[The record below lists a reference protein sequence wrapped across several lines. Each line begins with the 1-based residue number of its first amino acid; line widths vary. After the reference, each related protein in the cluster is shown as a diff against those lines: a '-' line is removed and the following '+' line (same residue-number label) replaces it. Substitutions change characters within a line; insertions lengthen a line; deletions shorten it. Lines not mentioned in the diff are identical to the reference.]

1 MYYIRMNAYAKIN
14 IGLDVINRRDDGYH
28 NVSMIMQSVNL
39 YDNLTISK
47 NSSNKIIVRTNLPYL
62 PTDKKN
68 LVYSAAHL
76 FKDVT
81 GIKSGL
87 LITLKK
93 RIPVAAGLAG
103 GSTDAA
109 ATLMGLNKLF
119 NAGMTKDELSKLGVK
134 LGADVPYC
142 LMMGTALSEGIG
154 DKLSPL
160 PPMPKCHILLVKP
173 NINVSTKFVYENLK
187 LDDSTIH
194 PNISLM
200 QKAIESQ
207 NLLEL
212 TKHMGNLL
220 ETVTINHYP
229 IINNIKDKM
238 VELGA
243 MTSLMSGSGPTVFG
257 IFNNYKTAKD
267 AFQYFRT
274 SYQKYQVFLTKPY
287 YPINHN

>member
-1 MYYIRMNAYAKIN
+1 MNAYAKIN

-39 YDNLTISK
+39 YDNITISK

-68 LVYSAAHL
+68 LVYSAAQL
-76 FKDVT
+76 FQEVT
-81 GIKSGL
+81 GINSGL

-103 GSTDAA
+103 GSADAA

-119 NAGMTKDELSKLGVK
+119 NTGLTKDELCKLGVK

-142 LMMGTALSEGIG
+142 IMMGTALSEGIG
-154 DKLSPL
+154 EKLTPL

-187 LDDSTIH
+187 LDDTTIH
-194 PNISLM
+194 PNIPLM
-200 QKAIESQ
+200 QKAIENQ
-207 NLLEL
+207 DLGEL

-257 IFNNYKTAKD
+257 VFNSYKTAKD
-267 AFQYFRT
+267 AYQYFRA
-274 SYQKYQVFLTKPY
+274 SYRKYQVYLTKPY
-287 YPINHN
+287 YPLNTK